1 MKDLKHQGLGA
12 SLEVMQQRRKAR
24 AVSNALS
31 LVGALIGA
39 LSVYLMVVV
48 VFEGAL

>member
-1 MKDLKHQGLGA
+1 MKDLKYRGLGA
-12 SLEVMQQRRKAR
+12 SLEVMQQRRRAR

-39 LSVYLMVVV
+39 VCVYLITKVL
-48 VFEGAL
+48 FEGAL